1 MITATPEALEKIA
14 SLRRKLQ
21 MPDGFLRVGLQGGGC
36 SGFQYA
42 VEFTEDFTDKDR
54 MVIIDGEVEET
65 ILIDKRSY
73 LFLNGM
79 EIDYV
84 EDIVN
89 GGFRFKVPNSRECG
103 CGMSFSPRE

>member
-1 MITATPEALEKIA
+1 MITATQSALQKIA
-14 SLRRKLQ
+14 SLRLQLQ

-36 SGFQYA
+36 SGFLYA
-42 VEFTEDFTDKDR
+42 VEFTEEYTDKDR
-54 MVIIDGEVEET
+54 MVIVDYETEET
-65 ILIDKRSY
+65 ILLDKKSY

-89 GGFRFKVPNSRECG
+89 GGFRFKVPDAKTCG
-103 CGMSFSPRE
+103 CGMSFSPGE